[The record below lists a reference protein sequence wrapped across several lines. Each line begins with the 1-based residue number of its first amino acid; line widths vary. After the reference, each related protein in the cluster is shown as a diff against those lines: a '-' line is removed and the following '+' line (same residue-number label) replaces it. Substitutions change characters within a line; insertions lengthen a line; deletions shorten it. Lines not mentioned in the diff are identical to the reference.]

1 MYFGGWEDR
10 VKNRVKKIAARGR
23 ESLLVQLVEEKP
35 EEGQMPLKAS
45 FIIP

>member
-10 VKNRVKKIAARGR
+10 VKSRIKKIAARGR
-23 ESLLVQLVEEKP
+23 ESVLVQLLEEEP
-35 EEGQMPLKAS
+35 ERGQMPLKAS